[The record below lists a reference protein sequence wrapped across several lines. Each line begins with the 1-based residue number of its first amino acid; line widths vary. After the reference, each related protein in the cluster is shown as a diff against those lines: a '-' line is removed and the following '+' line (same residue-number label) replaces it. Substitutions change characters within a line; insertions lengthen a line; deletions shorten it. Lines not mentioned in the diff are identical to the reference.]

1 MYSPVLCV
9 RTRTVTMFNRKRRSL
24 CMVVALVL
32 IAVLI
37 IVAIAIW
44 LTSTLIGLVITLF
57 VAGIIG
63 WIADSI
69 VPGRLPYGWLG
80 AIVAGVVGSWIGGLI
95 LGGFGPDI
103 AGIAII
109 PALLGAIILAFAAS
123 AFTKV
128 SGRKL

>member
-1 MYSPVLCV
+1 MI
-9 RTRTVTMFNRKRRSL
+9 
-24 CMVVALVL
+24 VALVL
-32 IAVLI
+32 IAVLLL
-37 IVAIAIW
+37 VAIGIW
-44 LTSTLIGLVITLF
+44 LTSTLIGLIITLF

-63 WIADSI
+63 WIADAI

-109 PALLGAIILAFAAS
+109 PALLGAIILAFIAS
-123 AFTKV
+123 AVTKV
-128 SGRKL
+128 SSGRKL

>member
-1 MYSPVLCV
+1 MIV
-9 RTRTVTMFNRKRRSL
+9 
-24 CMVVALVL
+24 VL
-32 IAVLI
+32 ILI
-37 IVAIAIW
+37 GLLIVFAIGIW
-44 LTSTLIGLVITLF
+44 LTSTLVGLIVTLF

-80 AIVAGVVGSWIGGLI
+80 AIVAGVLGSWLGSLV

-109 PALLGAIILAFAAS
+109 PALLGAIVLAFVAS
-123 AFTKV
+123 GVTKV
-128 SGRKL
+128 SGARKPS

>member
-1 MYSPVLCV
+1 
-9 RTRTVTMFNRKRRSL
+9 
-24 CMVVALVL
+24 MVVALVL

-63 WIADSI
+63 WIADAI

-80 AIVAGVVGSWIGGLI
+80 AIVAGLVGSFIGGQL

-109 PALLGAIILAFAAS
+109 PALIGAIILAFLAS

>member
-1 MYSPVLCV
+1 MP
-9 RTRTVTMFNRKRRSL
+9 
-24 CMVVALVL
+24 VALILV
-32 IAVLI
+32 AVLI

-103 AGIAII
+103 AGIAVI
-109 PALLGAIILAFAAS
+109 PALVGAIILAFAAS

>member
-1 MYSPVLCV
+1 MIV
-9 RTRTVTMFNRKRRSL
+9 
-24 CMVVALVL
+24 VL
-32 IAVLI
+32 ILI
-37 IVAIAIW
+37 GLLIVFAIGIW
-44 LTSTLIGLVITLF
+44 LTSTLVGLIVTLF

-63 WIADSI
+63 WIADAI

-80 AIVAGVVGSWIGGLI
+80 AIVAGVLGSWLGSLV

-109 PALLGAIILAFAAS
+109 PALLGAIVLAFIAS
-123 AFTKV
+123 GVSKAT